1 MKDTRRRSFLRAV
14 TAVPALTALAQS
26 PTAPKRPFFMVDHGA
41 SRPGKSVGS
50 GNYDIMVKV
59 SGDDTGGEFA
69 LFEIPAGPKAGPPLH
84 MHHIE
89 NELFWVLEGE
99 LDVQVGTEIIRMT
112 PGSCAYA
119 PRMIPHTWQTVGERD
134 VRFLALA
141 EPAGHLEAF
150 VRDLIRLRQSG
161 PLDPASTKAL
171 FEKYDMEVIGPAL
184 PARRAK

>member
-1 MKDTRRRSFLRAV
+1 
-14 TAVPALTALAQS
+14 
-26 PTAPKRPFFMVDHGA
+26 MVDHGA

-50 GNYDIMVKV
+50 GQYDIVVKV
-59 SGDDTGGEFA
+59 SGDDSGGEFV
-69 LFEIPAGPKAGPPLH
+69 LFKVPAGPKAGPPLH
-84 MHHIE
+84 MHQIE

-99 LDVQVGTEIIRMT
+99 LDVQVGTEIIRLA

-150 VRDLIRLRQSG
+150 MRDLTRLRQSG
-161 PLDPASTKAL
+161 PPDLASVKTL
-171 FEKYDMEVIGPAL
+171 LEKYDMEVMAPAL

>member
-1 MKDTRRRSFLRAV
+1 MKDTPRRSFLRAA

-26 PTAPKRPFFMVDHGA
+26 PTPPKRPFFMVDYSA
-41 SRPGKSVGS
+41 SRPGKSVGL
-50 GNYDIMVKV
+50 GKYDIMVKV

-69 LFEIPAGPKAGPPLH
+69 LLEVPAGPNAGPPLH
-84 MHHIE
+84 MHHVE

-99 LDVQVGTEIIRMT
+99 LDVQVGTEIIRLT

-119 PRMIPHTWQTVGERD
+119 PRLIPHTWQAVGERD
-134 VRFLALA
+134 VRFLTLA

-150 VRDLIRLRQSG
+150 MRALTRLRQSG

-184 PARRAK
+184 SARRAK